1 IQGRRL
7 NRIPRAADADT
18 HRTGCGMMPGGHGA
32 GGHPRPVG
40 IGKTGRSH
48 HNPVDAVLSRL
59 EGVRQTGTGRW
70 LARCPGPLH
79 RRGDRNPSLSI
90 GETSDQTVLIRCFA
104 GCEPTEILGA
114 VGLELRDL
122 FPPRESGYATRP
134 TAPRIPWRDLLEA
147 LERDLVVAS
156 IAFSGLARGDE
167 FTVEQAHEM
176 SRFAAD
182 LADKIREVRHA

>member
-1 IQGRRL
+1 MR
-7 NRIPRAADADT
+7 
-18 HRTGCGMMPGGHGA
+18 PGGTHGA
-32 GGHPRPVG
+32 GGHPRPG
-40 IGKTGRSH
+40 ANIKAGNRN

-122 FPPRESGYATRP
+122 FPPRPGGYAQRP
-134 TAPRIPWRDLLEA
+134 QAPRIPWRDVFEA
-147 LERDLVVAS
+147 LEVDLTACSLAFYELAEGKKFS
-156 IAFSGLARGDE
+156 IADADYIAAR
-167 FTVEQAHEM
+167 
-176 SRFAAD
+176 AAD
-182 LADKIREVRHA
+182 LADKIREVRHAR

>member
-1 IQGRRL
+1 MSTKRCPEQPGRD
-7 NRIPRAADADT
+7 NFTPIE
-18 HRTGCGMMPGGHGA
+18 
-32 GGHPRPVG
+32 
-40 IGKTGRSH
+40 
-48 HNPVDAVLSRL
+48 AVLTRL
-59 EGVRQTGTGRW
+59 SGVRQRAPGRW

-79 RRGDRNPSLSI
+79 RRGDRNRSLSV
-90 GETSDQTVLIRCFA
+90 GETSDGTVLIRCFA
-104 GCEPTEILGA
+104 GCGPTEILGA